1 MNHRADLDLLASAIA
16 KKAAEK
22 STSLQE
28 MVDALKALTPYYAL
42 TAKLDAKGQ
51 GDDEGDGATFEAF
64 SAGIENAAEE
74 RPNGRKAIRSRQQ

>member
-1 MNHRADLDLLASAIA
+1 MTLRKDLDQLAAEIA
-16 KKAAEK
+16 EKAAEK

-42 TAKLDAKGQ
+42 TVKVDAKGN

-64 SAGIENAAEE
+64 SAGIEQAAEE

>member
-1 MNHRADLDLLASAIA
+1 MTLRTDLDKLSASIA
-16 KKAAEK
+16 KRAAEN

-74 RPNGRKAIRSRQQ
+74 RANVRKAVRSRQQ